1 MGGLMV
7 ELEFPTSVHVEEQF
21 QSPEYSTCRE
31 CHRSFHAKC
40 EDQLSLELCD
50 KCFEALLHPAEAVP
64 TVHVK
69 VLPRGAAGAS
79 R

>member
-1 MGGLMV
+1 MI

-31 CHRSFHAKC
+31 CHRSFHASS

-50 KCFEALLHPAEAVP
+50 RCFDALRNPVEAIP

-69 VLPRGAAGAS
+69 VLPHRSAA

>member
-1 MGGLMV
+1 MI

-21 QSPEYSTCRE
+21 QSPAYSTCQE

-40 EDQLSLELCD
+40 EDQVSLQLCD
-50 KCFEALLHPAEAVP
+50 KCFEALLRPAEAVP
-64 TVHVK
+64 TVRVK